1 MKGGDNMDE
10 IFIALDDV
18 YLYVD
23 ITKNGKELYT
33 SQDGTYAEYEYNEDI
48 YILRIHEGY
57 VTIEIKD

>member
-1 MKGGDNMDE
+1 MDE

-23 ITKNGKELYT
+23 ITTHGKELYT
-33 SQDGTYAEYEYNEDI
+33 SQDGTYAEYSLNEDV